1 LSDKDVRPARL
12 IALDVDGTLVD
23 YDERMTDAVRDE
35 VRRVAAIPDTHVV
48 IATGRSLLGTLP
60 VLSLLGLTE
69 GAHAVCS
76 NGAVTVRTSGIDGGE
91 SGAEGGGDL
100 AYDIVDRVTFD
111 ARPAVELLRAELPA
125 AMYAAEVP
133 GVGFRVTGDF
143 PAEELVGEIR
153 SVPFEE
159 LTAEPV
165 TRLVVRSPDH
175 TPEHFLEMV
184 SRIGLHGVNYAVGW
198 TAWLDLAPEGVTKAS
213 GLEQVRRRLGVEP
226 VGTYAVGDGRNDIE
240 MIEWAAWGA
249 VMDSAPTE
257 VLAVADEV
265 LPDVQHDGV
274 LQLLSRL

>member
-1 LSDKDVRPARL
+1 MSDNAFRQARL
-12 IALDVDGTLVD
+12 VALDVDGTLVD
-23 YDERMTDAVRDE
+23 YDERMSDAVRDE
-35 VRRVAAIPDTHVV
+35 VRRVAALPDTHVV

-60 VLSLLGLTE
+60 VLALLGLTD
-69 GAHAVCS
+69 GAHAICS
-76 NGAVTVRTSGIDGGE
+76 NGAVTVRTSPGDAAAGG
-91 SGAEGGGDL
+91 L
-100 AYDIVDRVTFD
+100 PAYEIVDRVTFD
-111 ARPAVELLRAELPA
+111 ARPAVELLRAELPG

-133 GVGFRVTGDF
+133 GVGFLVTGDF
-143 PAEELVGEIR
+143 PADELVGELVA
-153 SVPFEE
+153 VPFEE

-213 GLEQVRRRLGVEP
+213 GLEHVRRLLGVEP
-226 VGTYAVGDGRNDIE
+226 AATYAVGDGRNDVE

-265 LPDVQHDGV
+265 LPDVHQDGV
-274 LQLLSRL
+274 LRLLQRL

>member
-1 LSDKDVRPARL
+1 LSDNEARSARL
-12 IALDVDGTLVD
+12 VALDVDGTLVD
-23 YDERMTDAVRDE
+23 YDERMTDAVRDA
-35 VRRVAAIPDTHVV
+35 VRRVAALPDTHVV

-76 NGAVTVRTSGIDGGE
+76 NGAVTVRTSGSADGVP
-91 SGAEGGGDL
+91 

-111 ARPAVELLRAELPA
+111 ARPAVELLRAELPG

-143 PAEELVGEIR
+143 PADELVGEIR
-153 SVPFEE
+153 AVPFEQ

-213 GLEQVRRRLGVEP
+213 GLEQVRRGLGVEP
-226 VGTYAVGDGRNDIE
+226 GGTYAVGDGRNDIE

-265 LPDVQHDGV
+265 LPDVHHDGV